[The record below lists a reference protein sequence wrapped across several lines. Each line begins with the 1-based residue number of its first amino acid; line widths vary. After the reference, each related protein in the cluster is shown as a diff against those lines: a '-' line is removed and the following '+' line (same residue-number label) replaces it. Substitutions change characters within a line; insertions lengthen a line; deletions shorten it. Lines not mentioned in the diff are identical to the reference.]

1 MKTFLVDHD
10 DEYGHSRKR
19 EENWSAHVYR
29 LEILTR
35 ADATLSVTRQ
45 LPVSATTSE
54 GISRLRPDMSHYS
67 RTTHTRRHCARIGKV
82 DEETARH
89 VGCKIGQVGEG
100 RTVTGKKRTR
110 SDQMQHVVHKM
121 KMLAA

>member
-1 MKTFLVDHD
+1 MMSTVTPGREKKTGATCTVSKF
-10 DEYGHSRKR
+10 
-19 EENWSAHVYR
+19 
-29 LEILTR
+29 LTR

-54 GISRLRPDMSHYS
+54 GVSRLRPDMSHYS

-110 SDQMQHVVHKM
+110 SDQMQHLVHKM
-121 KMLAA
+121 KMLEPPDRMSE